1 MAELSDGRLP
11 YELPLPLH
19 PILNNPR
26 RAAAYVT
33 LRNNPRGSMRAWASA
48 LGWKVSATHRF
59 ITRLRAVGLL
69 DLRLGT
75 GNDGSVLVFKR
86 DESGTRP
93 EQQIG
98 TRSERN
104 RNDHRTTSGRLEE
117 EKRILD
123 SRIGNSN
130 GIQTEIEQVMGTMNA
145 ILANRFDQ
153 EYKPVM
159 TDQIASNK
167 ALRELRETDGIPLEF
182 ILQRLRYDATAFNPE
197 KAGNGKLPRSFKF
210 FARRIKKAWGRSH
223 RESMGVVVESLP
235 PNLPAASGAAT
246 PATRIASEPAAPAR
260 RIQASA
266 RPSKIEALIE
276 RVVSAAG
283 GTTH

>member
-1 MAELSDGRLP
+1 MPEISNEQLP
-11 YELPLPLH
+11 YELPVPLH

-48 LGWKVSATHRF
+48 IGWKVSATHRF
-59 ITRLRAVGLL
+59 ITRLRAAGLL

-75 GNDGSVLVFKR
+75 GNDGSVLVFKP
-86 DESGTRP
+86 DASGTRP

-130 GIQTEIEQVMGTMNA
+130 GMQTEIEQVMGTMNA
-145 ILANRFDQ
+145 ILTNQFGA

-182 ILQRLRYDATAFNPE
+182 ILQRLRYDASAFNPE

-210 FARRIKKAWGRSH
+210 FARRIKKAWGRSQ
-223 RESMGVVVESLP
+223 RESMVADVETLRTDV
-235 PNLPAASGAAT
+235 PAASVD
-246 PATRIASEPAAPAR
+246 AAPAIPR
-260 RIQASA
+260 RGVRPHSQ
-266 RPSKIEALIE
+266 PSKIEALIE